1 MAQPITV
8 SGSMTRL
15 TGTTQYASGDVIGQS
30 ATAGSCS
37 PITLNVAVYPNGK
50 IAALRLRKS
59 GTSVTTCTIRAHF
72 YVTLPVFSNGDNSAW
87 LTSKFDGWVGS
98 IDVTVDRAFA
108 DGAAGIGYPTQA
120 LTYAATANAT
130 TGVAPLYVVLEARS
144 AYTPADSEV
153 FTVSAEVVQG

>member
-15 TGTTQYASGDVIGQS
+15 TGTTQYTSGDVIGQS
-30 ATAGSCS
+30 GTAGSCS

-59 GTSVTTCTIRAHF
+59 GTGVTTCTIRAHF
-72 YVTLPVFSNGDNSAW
+72 YTTLPAFSNGDNSAW

-98 IDVTVDRAFA
+98 IDVVVDRAFS
-108 DGAAGIGYPTQA
+108 DGAAGIGYPTA
-120 LTYAATANAT
+120 PLTYAATANAT

-153 FTVSAEVVQG
+153 FTVSAEIVQG